1 MENLNLHSCEGCQRR
16 DFLKKLGVFA
26 GVGAITPEVLA
37 MLPNP
42 VSPFMIPDKTGA
54 IKVRVIFS
62 LHTGGEVQ
70 KVPDWPNIGYDF
82 RPAMKNMVDALNI
95 EVPGVEFIPTTSNG
109 AKHAKALVEEDERKG
124 EIKGYVVI
132 QLNPWMYSING
143 VLESTQKAVLYTA
156 LPYAGDGGWLMYNA
170 KLVGKNLPNYVGIS
184 AFDFSKVTAVAKAFE
199 LLKEGTVS
207 DYFKKATAIRDALIP
222 PDTIPAGL
230 KVIDDKVDCITP
242 EAALA
247 ELKGVK
253 ILSVEREKKPEYVT
267 ALADTFGIVIERV
280 SFDELNNIARA
291 VPENE
296 AKAVANDWAGS
307 ANRVEY
313 VSDETLLMSARLYL
327 AMKKVLVKYN
337 AKAITINCLGGCYG
351 GKLDAYPCLGF
362 MQLQDEGLMGV
373 CENDIDS
380 TITMLAFTALTKG
393 RMGFVSDPVIDMPN
407 RVISY
412 AHCVST
418 RRFFGPNGP
427 KAPYEILTH
436 SEDRKGASVRAYAP
450 IGQPVT
456 TVKMMPLVR
465 KIALHT
471 GITVANDLDDRAC
484 RTKIVARV
492 TGDYSKIEAAWQT
505 FGWHRVTFLG
515 DFKDDVVAF
524 AKKIGYE
531 VVYES

>member
-1 MENLNLHSCEGCQRR
+1 MGKVICECEGCQRR
-16 DFLKKLGVFA
+16 DFIKKLGILA
-26 GVGAITPEVLA
+26 GAGAIAPDLLA

-42 VSPFMIPDKTGA
+42 VSPKLIPDKTGA
-54 IKVRVIFS
+54 IKVRVFFS
-62 LHTGGEVQ
+62 LHKEGDVQ
-70 KVPDWPNIGYDF
+70 KVPDWPNHGYDF
-82 RPAMKNMVDALNI
+82 RPAMKNMIDSLNL

-109 AKHAKALVEEDERKG
+109 AKHARSVVEEDEKSG
-124 EIKGYVVI
+124 EIKGYVII
-132 QLNPWMYSING
+132 QLNPWVYSIQG
-143 VLESTQKAVLYTA
+143 VLDSTNKAVLYTA

-199 LLKEGTVS
+199 TLKNGTVADFYKQAS
-207 DYFKKATAIRDALIP
+207 ATRDALIP
-222 PDTIPAGL
+222 PDTIPADL
-230 KVIDDKVDCITP
+230 KVIDDKVACLTP

-247 ELKGVK
+247 ELKGTK
-253 ILSVEREKKPEYVT
+253 IISVEREKKPEYVT
-267 ALADTFGIVIERV
+267 ALAETFGITIQRV
-280 SFDELNNIARA
+280 SFEELNNEARS
-291 VPENE
+291 VPEAE
-296 AKAVANDWAGS
+296 AKAIASDWADS
-307 ANRVEY
+307 AKRIEFVTG
-313 VSDETLLMSARLYL
+313 ETLLGSAKIYL
-327 AMKKVLVKYN
+327 GMKRVLAKYN

-362 MQLQDEGLMGV
+362 MQLQDEGIMGV
-373 CENDIDS
+373 CENDLDS

-418 RRFFGPNGP
+418 RRFFGPKGP

-436 SEDRKGASVRAYAP
+436 SEDRMGASVRAFAP
-450 IGQPVT
+450 VGQPVT
-456 TVKMMPLVR
+456 TVKIMPIVR
-465 KIALHT
+465 KIAVHT